1 MKIVDIIAPA
11 GGGAVRDYEQ
21 KGVTVYE
28 AHAAADEC
36 FSPDEALKVKLDI
49 GEITGFTAI
58 TLYSPFWCRPMFGTS
73 VSEIPDKTQGL
84 FYRRADGVC
93 GFILPLCDGDY
104 VTSLVGT
111 SDGLFAVVRS
121 NVGSLK
127 ECSTKILIAAEG
139 NDPLALTE
147 ACTKE
152 AAMILGQGLKLRE
165 ERDYPE
171 IFEYLGWCS
180 WDAMEIWVN
189 EEELLQKCNELR
201 DRKIPVRW
209 AILDDMW
216 AAVDWEKKL
225 PRFTDHSISFG
236 VMHRS
241 TMQDYEADPE
251 RFPSGLAGCIEKMK
265 EYGLKVG
272 LWHPTCGYWIGLTPN
287 GKAAAKLAGGTME
300 VNGRILPDLSDE
312 ARALCYYDTMHSFFE
327 ECGADFLK
335 VDNQSFLRAAYRDAL
350 PLGAAARELHKAVEA
365 SVDRHFGGAL
375 INCMGMASENMF
387 NRKTSAISR
396 CSDDF
401 KPENREWFAHHIMQ
415 CAYNGLLQGQYC
427 VNDWDMW
434 WSDDAQAGK
443 NSLLRAISGGP
454 IYVSDRLERSIPA
467 IFEPLCHADGRILR
481 CDRSAIPSP
490 DCIFR
495 DPSKEKLPMKVVN
508 TAGGT
513 GYIAAFNLH
522 TDGDAV
528 SGSISSDD
536 IPWLEGDRFI
546 LREYFSGEWQI
557 IKAGEAVDFTLSDA
571 DDYRLWSLTP
581 IKEGIAIIGDVTKFI
596 SNRAVCGIEHDGDAL
611 KLSLYE
617 DADIMIFRERDG
629 EMSRVSSTDKRILL
643 K

>member
-11 GGGAVRDYEQ
+11 GGGVVRDYTQ
-21 KGVTVYE
+21 NGVTVYE
-28 AHAAADEC
+28 VNAASNEG
-36 FSPDEALKVKLDI
+36 FSPDAAVKVKLEL
-49 GEITGFTAI
+49 GEISGFTAI
-58 TLYSPFWCRPMFGTS
+58 TLYSPFWCRPTFGAS
-73 VSEIPDKTQGL
+73 AGDIPEKTQGL
-84 FYRRADGVC
+84 FYLKNDGVC

-104 VTSLVGT
+104 VTSLEGC
-111 SDGLFAVVRS
+111 GEYAAAVVSS
-121 NVGSLK
+121 NISGLT
-127 ECSTKILIAAEG
+127 ECSAKVLIAAEG
-139 NDPLALTE
+139 EDPYALAR

-152 AAMILGQGLKLRE
+152 AANLLGQGLQLRE
-165 ERDYPE
+165 ERNYPE

-189 EEELLQKCNELR
+189 EEELLQKCEELR
-201 DRKIPVRW
+201 ERKIPVRW

-216 AAVDWEKKL
+216 AEVDWEKKL

-251 RFPSGLAGCIEKMK
+251 HFPHGLAGCIEKMK
-265 EYGLKVG
+265 EYGLKIG
-272 LWHPTCGYWIGLTPN
+272 LWHPTCGYWVGLTPG
-287 GKAAAKLAGGTME
+287 GKAASKLSGGIME
-300 VNGRILPDLSDE
+300 ANGRILPDLSDE
-312 ARALCYYDTMHSFFE
+312 ARAFCYYDTMHSFFE

-335 VDNQSFLRAAYRDAL
+335 VDNQSFLRKAYREAL
-350 PLGAAARELHKAVEA
+350 PLGSAARTLHKAVEA
-365 SVDRHFGGAL
+365 SIERHFGGAL

-387 NRKTSAISR
+387 SRRTSAVSR

-454 IYVSDRLERSIPA
+454 IYVSDRLERSIPSV
-467 IFEPLCHADGRILR
+467 FEPLCHSDGRILR

-522 TDGDAV
+522 TDRSAV
-528 SGSISSDD
+528 SGSISSAD
-536 IPWLEGDRFI
+536 IPWLEGDRFL
-546 LREYFSGEWQI
+546 LREHFSGDWQVI
-557 IKAGEAVDFTLSDA
+557 EAGEAVNFTLTDA

-581 IKEGIAIIGDVTKFI
+581 IVDGIAVIGDVTKFI
-596 SNRAVCGIEHDGDAL
+596 SNRAVCGISYEGSAL
-611 KLSLYE
+611 KLTLYE
-617 DADIMIFRERDG
+617 DAEIIIFRECDG
-629 EMSRVSSTDKRILL
+629 DIIKVKSENKTILL
-643 K
+643 